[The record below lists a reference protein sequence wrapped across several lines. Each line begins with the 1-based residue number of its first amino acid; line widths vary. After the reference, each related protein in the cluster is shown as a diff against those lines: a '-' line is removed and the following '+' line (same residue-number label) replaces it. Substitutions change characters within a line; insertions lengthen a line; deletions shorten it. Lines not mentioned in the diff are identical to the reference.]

1 LADGSVVPLLLPHT
15 NLSHSIPTGS
25 KRSHS
30 KRFVILCNSV
40 LKRTRGDFIM
50 VGQHSKK
57 KNVTASKTK
66 ITPEQKQGATPPKKH
81 SAMEIDES
89 ASRSGADIKLEGK
102 RMGGPTGG
110 DISGG
115 GKKHRVDNST
125 ADHYGSREETNA
137 ALEDKI
143 AIQNTLKL
151 HEHF

>member
-1 LADGSVVPLLLPHT
+1 
-15 NLSHSIPTGS
+15 
-25 KRSHS
+25 
-30 KRFVILCNSV
+30 
-40 LKRTRGDFIM
+40 M
-50 VGQHSKK
+50 VDQHSKK
-57 KNVTASKTK
+57 KNVTASKNK
-66 ITPEQKQGATPPKKH
+66 ITPEQKQGATPPEKH
-81 SAMEIDES
+81 SAIEIDES
-89 ASRSGADIKLEGK
+89 ASRSGADINLGGK

-115 GKKHRVDNST
+115 GPAIGKKHRADNST